1 MKNGL
6 IVLFS
11 VVGFVALVWVV
22 QLIYVNFTNTHQV
35 IENTNEAVRVCG
47 ENNVAAVT
55 ISGFTCNTPTFLL
68 KARYQI
74 ESF

>member
-1 MKNGL
+1 
-6 IVLFS
+6 
-11 VVGFVALVWVV
+11 
-22 QLIYVNFTNTHQV
+22 V